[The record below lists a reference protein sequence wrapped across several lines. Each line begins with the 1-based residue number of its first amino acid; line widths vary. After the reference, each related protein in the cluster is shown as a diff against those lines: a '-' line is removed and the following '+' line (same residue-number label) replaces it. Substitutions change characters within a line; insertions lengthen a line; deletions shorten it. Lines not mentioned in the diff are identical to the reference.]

1 MAKNK
6 ALLPTDGSLAAKRA
20 AVYAARLMKLDPE
33 MEVDVLVVVPSKG
46 LWGGNEE
53 EILQKTINIFSSQ
66 GLPVRGYIKFG
77 DPAAVI
83 LQEAVRGNYDH
94 IIMGSRGA
102 GEVKDSGVGSVSHQ
116 VINQAACRVTLV
128 K

>member
-6 ALLPTDGSLAAKRA
+6 VLLPTDGSATARRA

-33 MEVDVLVVVPSKG
+33 MEVCVLVVVPPEGSS
-46 LWGGNEE
+46 LGNEE
-53 EILQKTINIFSSQ
+53 DILQNTVNVFLSQ
-66 GLPVRGYIKFG
+66 GLTVRGYIKFG
-77 DPAAVI
+77 DPAEVI
-83 LQEAVRGNYDH
+83 LIEAKEGNYDH

-102 GEVKDSGVGSVSHQ
+102 GEVKNSGIGSVSHR